1 MPFKLKVFS
10 GCNFNS
16 TKTPKYPVNY
26 LGLSTT
32 SKTVLGT
39 FNETPQFKAST
50 IPRVQSP
57 AVYIRVLRGNL
68 TFRQNLRVV
77 SRLPYWNQLKP
88 LESPCKDHNIAVN
101 EVPDKSDWQAQCH
114 NCEQV
119 GRVGSKVVQGMWRGN
134 PNPSPS
140 HWISLPTYLNPQP
153 LDTWQHTLCI
163 KEVIR
168 LDQFVLVIF
177 GPKTSWPR

>member
-119 GRVGSKVVQGMWRGN
+119 GRLGSKVVQWMWRGN

-140 HWISLPTYLNPQP
+140 HWISLPTYLDPQH